1 MRLDASLA
9 AVVLIGLFVH
19 APVALALEHV
29 HQGASPDVRAWLDF
43 NHHLGGLIVLIL
55 AGLTWLELLG
65 KAPSVALLGWPAC
78 LLVIGGYNLIGS
90 DKLAWP
96 IGPWGLLDSLSSP
109 EVLQHKMLAVA
120 VLTMGVIEL
129 LRRLQRLSHPAWLAV
144 FYGIALLTG
153 ILLVLHDGGLS
164 LHLHGSAITT
174 SHVLMGAMA
183 LMALVCKM
191 LLDRGVIVGSLAYLY
206 PILLLGLSVQL
217 LLFTDPGGMR
227 P

>member
-1 MRLDASLA
+1 
-9 AVVLIGLFVH
+9 
-19 APVALALEHV
+19 
-29 HQGASPDVRAWLDF
+29 
-43 NHHLGGLIVLIL
+43 
-55 AGLTWLELLG
+55 
-65 KAPSVALLGWPAC
+65 
-78 LLVIGGYNLIGS
+78 
-90 DKLAWP
+90 
-96 IGPWGLLDSLSSP
+96 
-109 EVLQHKMLAVA
+109 MLAVA

-153 ILLVLHDGGLS
+153 ILLVLHDGGPS
-164 LHLHGSAITT
+164 LHLHGSGITT